1 MDGLGFSKEELVIG
15 TTQGFVYASFQNL
28 DLVDGLYQVSVV
40 AINELDMSSQKSTAE
55 FILLTEPPSLT
66 GL

>member
-1 MDGLGFSKEELVIG
+1 MDGIGFSVEELVIG

-28 DLVDGLYQVSVV
+28 DLVDGIYQVSVV
-40 AINELDMSSQKSTAE
+40 AINELDMSSQKSTTG
-55 FILLTEPPSLT
+55 FILLTEPPALT